1 MSDDTGA
8 APPPKKGGGMKKLL
22 LFVVAPLVLVGGGV
36 GGGLFAAGKMGAGKE
51 AKHED
56 PNRPKL
62 VLKGAGEHEAPE
74 AHEGAEPAEPNP
86 AVYKSTYYPIEQPFT
101 SNLRDTDGF
110 LQVGIGVSTFYDSK
124 VIDHLKESEMPVRSA
139 VLETLAQQDAAFINT
154 PQGKVALRKALKVA
168 INNVL
173 VRREGFGGVDDV
185 YFTSFII
192 Q

>member
-1 MSDDTGA
+1 MSDDNATS
-8 APPPKKGGGMKKLL
+8 PPAKKGGGMKKLL
-22 LFVVAPLVLVGGGV
+22 LFVLMPLVLVGGGV
-36 GGGLFAAGKMGAGKE
+36 GGGLFAAGKMGGKE
-51 AKHED
+51 SKHED

-62 VLKGAGEHEAPE
+62 VLKGSGEHGGGET
-74 AHEGAEPAEPNP
+74 HEGPEPEQPNP
-86 AVYKSTYYPIEQPFT
+86 GVYKSTYYPIELPFT

-124 VIDHLKESEMPVRSA
+124 VVDNLKESEMPVRSA
-139 VLETLAQQDAAFINT
+139 VLETLAQQDAEFINT
-154 PQGKVALRKALKVA
+154 PQGKIALRKALKVA

-173 VRREGFGGVDDV
+173 ERREGFGGVDDV

>member
-1 MSDDTGA
+1 MSDDNTA
-8 APPPKKGGGMKKLL
+8 ASPPAKKGGGMKKLL
-22 LFVVAPLVLVGGGV
+22 LFVVMPLVLVGGGV
-36 GGGLFAAGKMGAGKE
+36 GGGLFAAGKMGGKE
-51 AKHED
+51 SKHED

-62 VLKGAGEHEAPE
+62 VLKGGEHGAP
-74 AHEGAEPAEPNP
+74 ATHDGPEPAQPNP
-86 AVYKSTYYPIEQPFT
+86 EIYKSTYYPIELPFT

-139 VLETLAQQDAAFINT
+139 VLETLAQQEAEFINT

-173 VRREGFGGVDDV
+173 ERREGFGGVDDV

>member
-1 MSDDTGA
+1 MSDDTAA
-8 APPPKKGGGMKKLL
+8 APAPKKKGGGMKKLL

-36 GGGLFAAGKMGAGKE
+36 GGGMLVAGKNAGKE

-62 VLKGAGEHEAPE
+62 VAKEGEHPPTD
-74 AHEGAEPAEPNP
+74 GPDPVNPNP
-86 AVYKSTYYPIEQPFT
+86 ALYKSTYYPIELPFT

-110 LQVGIGVSTFYDSK
+110 LQIGIGLSTFYDSK
-124 VIDHLKESEMPVRSA
+124 MIDHLKDNEMPVRSA
-139 VLETLAQQDAAFINT
+139 VLETLAQQDADFINT
-154 PQGKVALRKALKVA
+154 PQGKVALRGALKKA
-168 INNVL
+168 INDVL
-173 VRREGFGGVDDV
+173 ARRTGFGGVDDV